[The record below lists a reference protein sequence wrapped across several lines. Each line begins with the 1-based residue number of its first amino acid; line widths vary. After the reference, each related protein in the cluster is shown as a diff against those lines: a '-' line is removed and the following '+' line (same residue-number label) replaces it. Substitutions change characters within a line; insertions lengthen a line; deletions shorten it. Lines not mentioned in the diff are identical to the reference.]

1 MFNSLKE
8 MKKTYMI
15 PTLQV
20 VKIQPAQFIATSQ
33 TAGMGGPNI
42 TDQNG
47 FGARGAGFS
56 DSDDWED

>member
-1 MFNSLKE
+1 

-20 VKIQPAQFIATSQ
+20 VKVQSAKILAGSIDMYNQNATGP
-33 TAGMGGPNI
+33 GMG
-42 TDQNG
+42 
-47 FGARGAGFS
+47 RGAGFS